1 MAENVEIARG
11 VVKIDVEASSVQP
24 ALEQVKVDVQE
35 TEKTAEEVTRTF
47 KKVTKEA
54 EASSTSAIQEASRFR
69 AGLTRILGL
78 VSLVTVAIAG
88 LRAAIEALG
97 RAFVDGGTRA
107 AKFAGQLDF
116 SDSEASLKAVNAQ
129 IDALRNKIENRSI
142 FSTVGNALTGGLLS
156 GAEDE
161 LEQLSAYRVEL
172 AAASAKKAAEAEKA
186 EAEKRRAEEVKE
198 AERVAKEVEAI
209 ELRMRDA
216 RNAAIEDDRERMI
229 RQKNAEI
236 IDLDRLA
243 DRTNNYRLAKAIR
256 DEADLQRELLELAVQ
271 RYDRDREAAA
281 QSERKK
287 ADEAVRVSTEAATRA
302 AAAVST
308 AVSNA
313 IDEINRR
320 LADTGIERI
329 AGTVETIAM
338 RLQAIGQAAQTTRR
352 L

>member
-11 VVKIDVEASSVQP
+11 VVKIDVEASSVAP

-35 TEKTAEEVTRTF
+35 TEKVAEETTRTF

-69 AGLTRILGL
+69 AALTRILGL
-78 VSLVTVAIAG
+78 LSLVTVAIAG

-97 RAFVDGGTRA
+97 RAFADGGTRA

-129 IDALRNKIENRSI
+129 IDALRKKVENRSI
-142 FSTVGNALTGGLLS
+142 FSTVGNAITDGLLS

-161 LEQLSAYRVEL
+161 LEQLNAYRVEL
-172 AAASAKKAAEAEKA
+172 AASAARKAAEAEKV
-186 EAEKRRAEEVKE
+186 EADKKRAEEVKE
-198 AERVAKEVEAI
+198 SERVAKEIESI

-216 RNAAIEDDRERMI
+216 RNAVIEDDRERMI
-229 RQKNAEI
+229 RQKYAEI
-236 IDLDRLA
+236 FDLDRLA
-243 DRTNNYRLAKAIR
+243 DRTQNFRLSKAIR
-256 DEADLQRELLELAVQ
+256 DEANLQRELLELAIQ

-281 QSERKK
+281 ASEREK
-287 ADEAVRVSTEAATRA
+287 ANETVRAAREAADRA
-302 AAAVST
+302 SAAVSV

-313 IDEINRR
+313 MDEINRR

-329 AGTVETIAM
+329 AGTVEAIAG
-338 RLQAIGQAAQTTRR
+338 RLEAIARAAQTTRR